1 MSQDSGSESGLPP
14 PSGPPPGSDA
24 KGQNKTAIIVG
35 LILVVV
41 ALVVALVVVVSG
53 DSTDDLA
60 VEVTS
65 VPTTVEAEST
75 TTSELETTTTTDPGF
90 TQAEGEIFL
99 ESAASEGPD
108 SFAGEVFLDQVATS
122 IATTTTVPTPTTSAP
137 AAPAPQTVNAI
148 VGDTP
153 ALYGGS
159 SDRAVCDKDAQLVF
173 LQQNVDK
180 AAAFVAAINSD
191 PNLMWSGGMSLTVAQ
206 LPEYFAELTPIVLTR
221 DTRVTNHGYRDGE
234 FTSRQVVLQ
243 AGSAVLVD
251 IYGVPRARCLCGNPL
266 TPPRPVSVAPVY
278 TGPAWPDF
286 SPDTIIVVNQTTVII
301 EVFVLVD
308 IVTGDEFIR
317 PAGSDGSADTLREAS
332 IWRIDLN
339 ATMAEADYFNTTSVA
354 WGGEFTI
361 AEDGTISGSGQGSW
375 TFDGDCYNSD
385 GSVSS
390 TDSAAGT
397 YSVTLGGQ
405 AVTTELG
412 RFLTIQ
418 PTYAN
423 FAIGTYAGNPPDAE
437 CEQDIYEHVESWVAP
452 SFTTIELQ
460 AEGDVVLASYE
471 SAGFVGD
478 VTLTPI
484 G

>member
-1 MSQDSGSESGLPP
+1 MSENSRSESGAVGPPGP
-14 PSGPPPGSDA
+14 PSMTPPSARDR
-24 KGQNKTAIIVG
+24 NKTAIIGG
-35 LILVVV
+35 LVLLVV
-41 ALVVALVVVVSG
+41 ALVVALVVVVGG
-53 DSTDDLA
+53 DSTNDQA
-60 VEVTS
+60 VDVTA
-65 VPTTVEAEST
+65 VPTTLEAETT

-99 ESAASEGPD
+99 EAAASEGPD
-108 SFAGEVFLDQVATS
+108 SFAGERFVGE
-122 IATTTTVPTPTTSAP
+122 ITTSVPAP
-137 AAPAPQTVNAI
+137 TSSAAPPSEPEGPVTVSAI

-159 SDRAVCDKDAQLVF
+159 RDRTVCDSAAQLKF
-173 LQQNVDK
+173 LENHPNK
-180 AAAFVAAINSD
+180 AAAFVAALNSD
-191 PNLMWSGGMSLTVAQ
+191 PNLLWSGGTSLTVAQ

-221 DTRVTNHGYRDGE
+221 DTRVTNHGYSDGQ

-266 TPPRPVSVAPVY
+266 TPPQPVQVEPVY
-278 TGPAWPDF
+278 TGAVWPDF
-286 SPDTIIVVNQTTVII
+286 NPDTIIVVNQTTVII

-308 IVTGDEFIR
+308 IHTGEEFIR
-317 PAGSDGSADTLREAS
+317 PSGSDGSADTVREAS

-339 ATMAEADYFNTTSVA
+339 ATQAEADFFNTTSVA

-361 AEDGTISGSGQGSW
+361 ADDGTISGAGSGSW
-375 TFDGDCYNSD
+375 TFDGDCFNSD
-385 GSVSS
+385 GSVASTSS
-390 TDSAAGT
+390 AQGAFTVALAGQ
-397 YSVTLGGQ
+397 S
-405 AVTTELG
+405 VTTELG

-418 PTYAN
+418 PTFSG
-423 FAIGTYAGNPPDAE
+423 FAVASYAGNPPDAE
-437 CEQDIYEHVESWVAP
+437 CEQDVFENVESWVAP

-460 AEGDVVLASYE
+460 AEGDVVLAGYE
-471 SAGFVGD
+471 SGGFIGD